1 MESPRKASQWDVSLS
16 GNADKRVSSE
26 PDMTSQ
32 IPGSSFTSYLM
43 LIKWLASSASVS
55 LFVREEGV
63 IVWWLL
69 LRWADAMGVLEAEWT
84 LTVSD

>member
-1 MESPRKASQWDVSLS
+1 MERPRKASQGDVSPL
-16 GNADKRVSSE
+16 GNTDERVSSG

-43 LIKWLASSASVS
+43 LIKGPASSASVS

-63 IVWWLL
+63 MVWWLF
-69 LRWADAMGVLEAEWT
+69 LRWADDMGALEA
-84 LTVSD
+84 